1 MKDLS
6 LEKRVE
12 ALEVWAW
19 KQAIEQQNRW
29 AILRKG
35 AEISERIL
43 NGEIT
48 ELQAESEMAE
58 LRKECGID

>member
-1 MKDLS
+1 MNNLS

-12 ALEVWAW
+12 ALEAWAW

-43 NGEIT
+43 NDEIT
-48 ELQAESEMAE
+48 ELQAGAEMAE